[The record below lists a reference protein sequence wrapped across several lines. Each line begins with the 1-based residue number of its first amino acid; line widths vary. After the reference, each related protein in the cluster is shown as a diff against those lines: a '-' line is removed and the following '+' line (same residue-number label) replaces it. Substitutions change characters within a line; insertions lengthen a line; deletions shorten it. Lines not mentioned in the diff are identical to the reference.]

1 PRTRRCSM
9 KKLKSI
15 ELCRVC
21 NDISSGIH
29 YGIEACEGCKGFF
42 KRSIQTPRD
51 YKCAREGTCEINK
64 TSRNVCQYCRL
75 TKCLNAGM
83 DRDLVRP
90 DRTPGNR
97 RKRPKTP
104 PTDGACHFSA
114 PPPSQR
120 QRQSAMNIP
129 LPPQPF
135 NSSLAVPAGKMQ
147 LPKLTHHKPPI
158 GNHQLQHRRQ
168 HQLPRHQLGGRGNQ
182 QQQMP
187 PDLDISQLPSFS
199 VSVAGFHS
207 LIPSSKN
214 TLQSCSGPLLGQQK
228 QKQHELQQQQQSS
241 YHSCDLDELYPPI
254 EAGTTDARIGSP
266 FNGVGR
272 GAYLEMLSSLEAKK
286 FVSDLL
292 ALEPNKIPKIAEQGY
307 FCCTRLN
314 CGQAFMNTAY
324 LEVENIIRFCK
335 EVPNF
340 SELAMSDRKLL
351 IQSAFLDI
359 QMIRLA
365 FRTMELAQPK
375 KVMFSEGME
384 FDIHQTR
391 YYTGY
396 PDSLFHL
403 VQEIVHCM
411 QYFNVDIVDCA
422 LLQLLTLY
430 SDNVQGLCDPQLV
443 TRQQNR
449 VLEFLRQCSS
459 ARFPEAPSRVAGL
472 LLRLPLVRQLSLMA
486 AQEFQAMLASG
497 VYEAS
502 PLVLEILT
510 KQDPA

>member
-1 PRTRRCSM
+1 M

-214 TLQSCSGPLLGQQK
+214 TLQSCSG
-228 QKQHELQQQQQSS
+228 
-241 YHSCDLDELYPPI
+241 
-254 EAGTTDARIGSP
+254 
-266 FNGVGR
+266 
-272 GAYLEMLSSLEAKK
+272 MLSSLEAKK

-430 SDNVQGLCDPQLV
+430 S
-443 TRQQNR
+443 
-449 VLEFLRQCSS
+449 
-459 ARFPEAPSRVAGL
+459 
-472 LLRLPLVRQLSLMA
+472 
-486 AQEFQAMLASG
+486 
-497 VYEAS
+497 
-502 PLVLEILT
+502 
-510 KQDPA
+510 